1 MSRLTLVRHA
11 QALRFDRTATGLTE
25 AGREQA
31 ARLGRWWR
39 QSGYRPQI
47 AVSGPLDHQKETAA
61 IALAELGGPAL
72 EFSEEWADY
81 DAEGMLATYA
91 PALARRDPR
100 FAHYWQ
106 SWERHKSASD
116 RARHF
121 QRMLEAL
128 LQAWRADSHTAG
140 CESWCHFSRRVRE
153 GLRRFLR
160 SSQSEFDVVVFTSG
174 GPIGLAVQSI
184 LNAPE
189 EKALDLVWTLRN
201 TSLTA
206 LLYTHGRATL
216 DVFNTTPH
224 LREPE
229 LETRR

>member
-11 QALRFDRTATGLTE
+11 QAHVFDSTATGLTE

-39 QSGYRPQI
+39 QIGYRPQI
-47 AVSGPLDHQKETAA
+47 AVCGPLDRQKETAA
-61 IALAELGGPAL
+61 IAIGELGGPVL

-100 FAHYWQ
+100 FAHHWQ
-106 SWERHKSASD
+106 NWERHRAAAD
-116 RARHF
+116 RSRHF
-121 QRMLEAL
+121 QRMLEARVA
-128 LQAWRADSHTAG
+128 AWRADAQTAG
-140 CESWCHFSRRVRE
+140 CESWSHFSRRVRE

-160 SSQSEFDVVVFTSG
+160 SSQAEFDVVVFTSG
-174 GPIGLAVQSI
+174 GPIGLAVQST

-189 EKALDLVWTLRN
+189 EKALDLAWTLRN
-201 TSLTA
+201 TSLTT
-206 LLYTHGRATL
+206 LLYAHGRTTL